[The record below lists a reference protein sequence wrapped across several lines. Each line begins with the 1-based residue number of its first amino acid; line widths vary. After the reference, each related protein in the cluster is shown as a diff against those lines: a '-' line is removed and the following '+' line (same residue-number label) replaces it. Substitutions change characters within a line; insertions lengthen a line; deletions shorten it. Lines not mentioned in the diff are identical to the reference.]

1 MKRERAQSWFWRVD
15 EGVDSE
21 SSVRGPGTV
30 PEQESGHGL
39 GFGLGLV
46 LESGCMIVLEFGRL
60 GPDLVRQQ
68 RYKALKGS
76 PGNKLRWLAWVLEVR

>member
-39 GFGLGLV
+39 GLDLVLV

-60 GPDLVRQQ
+60 GLDLVQ
-68 RYKALKGS
+68 
-76 PGNKLRWLAWVLEVR
+76 

>member
-21 SSVRGPGTV
+21 RSVRGPGTV
-30 PEQESGHGL
+30 PEQESGHGLGLGPVL

-60 GPDLVRQQ
+60 GLDLVQ
-68 RYKALKGS
+68 
-76 PGNKLRWLAWVLEVR
+76 